1 MLAPHC
7 ADPLLSARRGEGKIH
22 AHSHGKYF
30 LKFEFVRTFVVP
42 IRDGSVIY
50 KYKHCSGEYC
60 LLFRSVRPNIPVDVP
75 PPKCSREGNHWEL
88 KAKHA
93 RHLVLVKHYPDGEI
107 VKVTKFAEDVKEKM
121 MNEELPITKQQ
132 KVKLG

>member
-1 MLAPHC
+1 M
-7 ADPLLSARRGEGKIH
+7 DRLSTSTSIARANTVCFSGPSGLT
-22 AHSHGKYF
+22 SQW
-30 LKFEFVRTFVVP
+30 TF
-42 IRDGSVIY
+42 
-50 KYKHCSGEYC
+50 
-60 LLFRSVRPNIPVDVP
+60 P

-121 MNEELPITKQQ
+121 MNDELPITKQQ